1 MSLVGELVPLL
12 DQVETA
18 GAGLDEDLLVD
29 LVSLEGQLEWCNSAQ
44 IGVLGF
50 HGRPVR
56 GIDLGAVYEEST
68 ARALRRLLSSFS
80 GNYETATS
88 LEAGLIA
95 MGGRT
100 IRTVARARFVEI
112 EGHSYLRL
120 TKTELGQVAAQYKEL
135 ETEANM
141 LRNILQTSTQAHW
154 AIEFLDPVDV
164 TQPVDE
170 VIRQVFENQ
179 SVWRMCN
186 DAMAR
191 LYDLPDSLN
200 FNDQDV
206 RLYWPRS
213 EANELFVRDIVASG
227 YAIND
232 ATSIDR
238 AYDGTLR
245 YISNDVRAEITDGL
259 LLRLWGNCR
268 DITAESLLRHQS
280 SAAENAT
287 ALVHRVNEPSVLID
301 NEGRVAASN
310 KSFDALAKT
319 AKSLVD
325 RLTKALAAQSRSS
338 SCVSL
343 EIPEID
349 GETRRFDVFLQTG
362 VAPDQW
368 AIGTFVPVRNRTRK
382 MG

>member
-12 DQVETA
+12 DQVGNV
-18 GAGLDEDLLVD
+18 GAGLDADLLVD
-29 LVSLEGQLEWCNSAQ
+29 LVSLEGQLEWCNGAQ
-44 IGVLGF
+44 IDLLGF
-50 HGRPVR
+50 HGRPVK
-56 GIDLGAVYEEST
+56 GIDLGAVYEEGT

-80 GNYETATS
+80 GNHETATS

-100 IRTVARARFVEI
+100 IRTIARARFVQL
-112 EGHSYLRL
+112 EGQSFLRL
-120 TKTELGQVAAQYKEL
+120 TKTELGQVAAQYREL
-135 ETEANM
+135 ETEAGM

-170 VIRQVFENQ
+170 IIRQVFENQ

-186 DAMAR
+186 DAMAK

-213 EANELFVRDIVASG
+213 EANETFVRDIIASG

-232 ATSIDR
+232 ATSLDR
-238 AYDGTLR
+238 AHDGTPR

-268 DITAESLLRHQS
+268 DITAESLLQRQP
-280 SAAENAT
+280 SATESAT
-287 ALVHRVNEPSVLID
+287 ALVSRLNEPSVLID
-301 NEGRVAASN
+301 KEGRVAASN
-310 KSFDALAKT
+310 KSFDALAET
-319 AKSLVD
+319 CEGLVE
-325 RLTKALAAQSRSS
+325 RLTEAFTAEGTSL
-338 SCVSL
+338 SCLTL
-343 EIPEID
+343 EMRTAD
-349 GETRRFDVFLQTG
+349 GKSRRFDIFLQTG
-362 VAPDQW
+362 LAPEHW
-368 AIGTFVPVRNRTRK
+368 AIATLVPFGNHTRK

>member
-12 DQVETA
+12 DQVGNV

-29 LVSLEGQLEWCNSAQ
+29 LVSLEGQLEWCNGAQ
-44 IGVLGF
+44 IELLGF
-50 HGRPVR
+50 HGRPVK
-56 GIDLGAVYEEST
+56 GIDLAAVYEEGT

-80 GNYETATS
+80 GNYDTATT

-95 MGGRT
+95 LGGRT
-100 IRTVARARFVEI
+100 VRTIARARFVQL
-112 EGHSYLRL
+112 EGQTFLRL

-135 ETEANM
+135 ETEAEM
-141 LRNILQTSTQAHW
+141 LRNILQASTQAHW

-170 VIRQVFENQ
+170 IIRQVFENQ

-186 DAMAR
+186 DAMAK

-213 EANELFVRDIVASG
+213 EANELFVRDIVSSG
-227 YAIND
+227 YAIDD
-232 ATSIDR
+232 ATSVDR
-238 AYDGTLR
+238 AHDGTLR

-268 DITAESLLRHQS
+268 DITAESHLQHQP
-280 SAAENAT
+280 SAVERAT
-287 ALVHRVNEPSVLID
+287 TFVNVLNEPSVLID
-301 NEGRVAASN
+301 NEGRVVASN
-310 KSFDALAKT
+310 KAFDLLAST
-319 AKSLVD
+319 CTGLVD
-325 RLTKALAAQSRSS
+325 RLTEIFAAEGKSQSCLKLETPALNGKPRK
-338 SCVSL
+338 
-343 EIPEID
+343 
-349 GETRRFDVFLQTG
+349 FDVFLQTG
-362 VAPDQW
+362 LAPDHW
-368 AIGTFVPVRNRTRK
+368 AIGTFVFAGNRTRK